1 MSMLNTPTH
10 PEYTVEAISNHM
22 SLRKPQKQSIKIL
35 DTILEE
41 IQLGKSGN
49 YLQQQFDI
57 HALYPIF
64 SDFEHEFMSLT
75 FALATG
81 VGKTKLMGAFITYL
95 YTNKGVKNFF
105 VVAPNLTIYSKLKN
119 DLGNPS
125 PENEKYVFRG
135 IGCFATNP
143 PNVWIDDD
151 YRNRP
156 QESTID
162 SQNSINIYILNISKF
177 NSEERNIMSLNE
189 YLGQSFFDYL
199 KNLDDLVVI
208 MDESHHYRA
217 KSSAAAIN
225 DLHPVLGLELTAT
238 PQTQQGS
245 KTVLFKNVV
254 YEYPL
259 SAAIRDGYTRTPYA
273 MTRRDI
279 RAYNMTPDELD
290 KTMIND
296 GILQHENMKLELKK
310 YALNNHV
317 KLIKPFM
324 LYQAAQALLK
334 KNCHARGV
342 KSTGIEYFLAGRL
355 YCGQCG
361 RKMVGRSGYGGH
373 NHKKYY
379 YYSCKD
385 THGKRVCPMKDVPKD
400 LVEESVI
407 RILREKVL
415 LDKGMREYF
424 TDAILGYVNGENPEI
439 PALEK
444 ELDELNAKIK
454 KLVLLAEEMDDIEEV
469 AERLKALKSKRE
481 GIQENLRLLKHRVSS
496 VDAVDVNSF
505 FDHLASC
512 PFETPEDRRF
522 LVNTFLHKAY
532 VFDDGH
538 ITLYLN
544 YRGQISTFMENGRVR
559 MSSPMVHQFV
569 TYMNSLPFNDFEFE
583 LCRIQRKNK

>member
-1 MSMLNTPTH
+1 MKKGVIYARYSCDKQTENSTKAQLRECREWAEKNDI
-10 PEYTVEAISNHM
+10 TVIDTYCDEAISGRTDRRPAFQKMIADAQRGYFECIVVWKGDRFSRSRADAAKYKTMLKKLGIRVLSVTEPNIEGSQAILMDGINEAFAEYYSVELAEKINRGLDQNALDGKWNGGAVPLGYDHDPKTQRL
-22 SLRKPQKQSIKIL
+22 SINEKEAEVVRKIFKL
-35 DTILEE
+35 YTED
-41 IQLGKSGN
+41 QLSANAIGVR
-49 YLQQQFDI
+49 LQQEGFI
-57 HALYPIF
+57 TKRGKLISKAGVYSVLT
-64 SDFEHEFMSLT
+64 HECY
-75 FALATG
+75 TG
-81 VGKTKLMGAFITYL
+81 VYHWRQ
-95 YTNKGVKNFF
+95 YTVKNIF
-105 VVAPNLTIYSKLKN
+105 
-119 DLGNPS
+119 
-125 PENEKYVFRG
+125 
-135 IGCFATNP
+135 P
-143 PNVWIDDD
+143 PIID
-151 YRNRP
+151 
-156 QESTID
+156 
-162 SQNSINIYILNISKF
+162 
-177 NSEERNIMSLNE
+177 EE
-189 YLGQSFFDYL
+189 
-199 KNLDDLVVI
+199 
-208 MDESHHYRA
+208 
-217 KSSAAAIN
+217 
-225 DLHPVLGLELTAT
+225 T
-238 PQTQQGS
+238 
-245 KTVLFKNVV
+245 
-254 YEYPL
+254 
-259 SAAIRDGYTRTPYA
+259 
-273 MTRRDI
+273 
-279 RAYNMTPDELD
+279 
-290 KTMIND
+290 
-296 GILQHENMKLELKK
+296 
-310 YALNNHV
+310 
-317 KLIKPFM
+317 
-324 LYQAAQALLK
+324 YQAAQALLK
-334 KNCHARGV
+334 KNCHSRGV

-400 LVEESVI
+400 LIEESVI

-444 ELDELNAKIK
+444 ELDELNAKIM

-559 MSSPMVHQFV
+559 MSSPMVHQTIINIRIAYYLCGSGFCFHV
-569 TYMNSLPFNDFEFE
+569 IYDFLERA
-583 LCRIQRKNK
+583 LMR